1 MKEAPVRIVRGDVL
15 PLIGVEEEQV
25 VVVDNGIEYRVEP
38 RGAGVDLADH
48 LSRQVE
54 VCGVVSR
61 DVEGICRIRV
71 RTYKLL
77 DVMDDDAW
85 YEDEA

>member
-15 PLIGVEEEQV
+15 PLIGTEEDQV
-25 VVVDNGIEYRVEP
+25 VVVDSGVEYRVEP

-54 VCGVVSR
+54 VCGVVSE
-61 DVEGICRIRV
+61 DAEGVFRIRV
-71 RTYKLL
+71 RTYRLL
-77 DVMDDDAW
+77 DAMDDDAW
-85 YEDEA
+85 YEDES